1 MNFGCINSC
10 SHKYLFIG
18 DVSGSLWFMVFL
30 LVWFCISASFPPS
43 PHHLLTF
50 IVQLV
55 HNTAKAIS
63 EFIQKNNR
71 DIWGIGVLFSHAS
84 CCLCQLQR
92 RGLTINC
99 IPVDLPSFSLIYLVV
114 NRLLLEIIFCGTHW
128 GSAHLLLQRTC
139 SWQMATQRC
148 ICCGFSCKAAFFYLI
163 N

>member
-1 MNFGCINSC
+1 MLVVHCDLWC
-10 SHKYLFIG
+10 SYSYGFVFQLHFPLPPIIY
-18 DVSGSLWFMVFL
+18 WFL
-30 LVWFCISASFPPS
+30 LFNLYIIQQKRY
-43 PHHLLTF
+43 L
-50 IVQLV
+50 
-55 HNTAKAIS
+55 K
-63 EFIQKNNR
+63 FIQKNKR

-84 CCLCQLQR
+84 CCLCQLRR

-148 ICCGFSCKAAFFYLI
+148 ICCDFSCKAAFFYLI